1 MENFAGVCGKLSLEY
16 FAKHGQNRPAAR
28 ALDLGCAIGRTS
40 FELAT
45 VFEHVDG
52 IDFSARFVSAAT
64 QLKENGSKR
73 YTIRDEGEIFSFKET
88 SLAEHG
94 LADTAARCEF
104 WQGDACNLNEKFNG
118 YDLVFAGNLIDRLYE
133 PAKFL
138 NRLQDLVNEDGVL
151 IITSPYTWLSEF
163 TEQQNWV
170 GGFKRDGENFT
181 TLDGLKEQLA
191 PYFDLVE
198 EPRDVPFVIRETAR
212 KFQHSVAQM
221 SVWKRK
227 SA

>member
-1 MENFAGVCGKLSLEY
+1 
-16 FAKHGQNRPAAR
+16 
-28 ALDLGCAIGRTS
+28 
-40 FELAT
+40 
-45 VFEHVDG
+45 
-52 IDFSARFVSAAT
+52 VSAAT

-73 YTIRDEGEIFSFKET
+73 YTIRDEGEIFSCKET

>member
-1 MENFAGVCGKLSLEY
+1 M
-16 FAKHGQNRPAAR
+16 
-28 ALDLGCAIGRTS
+28 
-40 FELAT
+40 
-45 VFEHVDG
+45 
-52 IDFSARFVSAAT
+52 
-64 QLKENGSKR
+64 
-73 YTIRDEGEIFSFKET
+73 
-88 SLAEHG
+88 
-94 LADTAARCEF
+94 
-104 WQGDACNLNEKFNG
+104 
-118 YDLVFAGNLIDRLYE
+118 
-133 PAKFL
+133 